1 MKRFLNGTIT
11 GTTAYN
17 QNGCDTPGACNTTSL
32 GSCSFFF
39 GYTWRD
45 PRRTFHQ
52 WLNASPDLGGNRG
65 DIATA

>member
-17 QNGCDTPGACNTTSL
+17 QNGCDTPGACDTTSL

-39 GYTWRD
+39 GCTW
-45 PRRTFHQ
+45 
-52 WLNASPDLGGNRG
+52 
-65 DIATA
+65 